1 MSDLVRSPNSMEC
14 GIIGLP
20 GSGKTRLFQ
29 ALTAHAVAVRAGTL
43 DPNVGQADIPDPR
56 LREIARFVPTRK
68 IVPAR
73 LELVDVPGV
82 PAGGGAHAAVLAH
95 IRAVAALCHVVDCFG
110 EAADPVSARST
121 IELELVLAD
130 LDVIGN
136 SLPRARKAAAGGD
149 EEAARR
155 RDALEKALALVE
167 AGRPVSAGDW
177 SAAEELALR
186 GFGLLSAKPVL
197 TVANVAEDDLRGDG
211 APARALRDAVAA
223 DGGAVVVLC
232 AALEGEIAE
241 LPEDERFGMLESM
254 GLEEPAVGPLARALN
269 ESLGLA
275 TFYTAGDKE
284 VRAWIIRRGA
294 TAPEAGGA
302 VHSDIERGFI
312 RAECYHV
319 DELRGFGSE
328 KAIREAGRLRSEGRR
343 YVMRDGDVARF
354 LFNV

>member
-1 MSDLVRSPNSMEC
+1 MSDLLRGSSFMEC
-14 GIIGLP
+14 GIVGLP
-20 GSGKTRLFQ
+20 GSGKTCLFQ
-29 ALTAHAVAVRAGTL
+29 ALTAHAAVVKAGAL

-73 LELVDVPGV
+73 LELVDIPGI

-95 IRAVAALCHVVDCFG
+95 IRTVAALCHVVDCFG
-110 EAADPVSARST
+110 ETADPASARST
-121 IELELVLAD
+121 LELELVLAD
-130 LDVIGN
+130 LDVVEN
-136 SLPRARKAAAGGD
+136 SLRRARKAARGGD

-167 AGRPVSAGDW
+167 AGRPVSAGGW

-197 TVANVAEDDLRGDG
+197 TVANVAEGDLRGDG
-211 APARALRDAVAA
+211 ASARALREAVAG
-223 DGGAVVVLC
+223 DGGAAVVLC
-232 AALEGEIAE
+232 AALEREIAE
-241 LPEDERFGMLESM
+241 LPEDERSEMLASM

-284 VRAWIIRRGA
+284 VRAWIVRRGA

-319 DELRGFGSE
+319 DELKEFGSE

-343 YVMRDGDVARF
+343 YVMRDGDVVRF

>member
-1 MSDLVRSPNSMEC
+1 MEC
-14 GIIGLP
+14 GIVGLP

-29 ALTAHAVAVRAGTL
+29 ALTAHAVAVGAGTL
-43 DPNVGQADIPDPR
+43 EPNVGQADIPDPR
-56 LREIARFVPTRK
+56 LAEIARFVPTGK

-73 LELVDVPGV
+73 LELVDIPGI
-82 PAGGGAHAAVLAH
+82 PPGSGARRAAVLAH
-95 IRAVAALCHVVDCFG
+95 IRTVAALCHVVGCFD
-110 EAADPVSARST
+110 EAAHPAAAWSDLK
-121 IELELVLAD
+121 LELMLSD

-136 SLPRARKAAAGGD
+136 SLERARKAARGGD
-149 EEAARR
+149 GEAARR

-167 AGRPVSAGDW
+167 AERPVSAGDW

-186 GFGLLSAKPVL
+186 GYGLLSAKPVL
-197 TVANVAEDDLRGDG
+197 AVANVAEDGLGGGD
-211 APARALRDAVAA
+211 ARVRALRDLVAGE
-223 DGGAVVVLC
+223 GGTTVVLC
-232 AALEGEIAE
+232 AALESEIAE
-241 LPEDERFGMLESM
+241 LPEDERAGMLESM

-275 TFYTAGDKE
+275 TFYTAGEKE
-284 VRAWIIRRGA
+284 VRSWIIRRGA

-319 DELRGFGSE
+319 DELREFGSE
-328 KAIREAGRLRSEGRR
+328 KAIRAAGRLRSEGRR
-343 YVMRDGDVARF
+343 YAMRDGDVARF